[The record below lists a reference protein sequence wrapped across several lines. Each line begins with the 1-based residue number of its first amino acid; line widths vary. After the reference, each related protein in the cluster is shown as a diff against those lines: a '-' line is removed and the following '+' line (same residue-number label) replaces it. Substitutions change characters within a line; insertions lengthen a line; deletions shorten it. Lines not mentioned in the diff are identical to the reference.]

1 MVCDRSIAMCVDC
14 VTTADCPENNDCTAR
29 RCVPFVPC
37 ANSLECPTN
46 QVCNASAGR
55 CVGCVTEADCADTT
69 MTCVANVCRTKCAS
83 DRTCTPLGLL
93 CDLSSGSCVPCIAPA
108 DCPTGQYCQA
118 NSCVT
123 AICVP
128 NQTACMLNAVAT
140 CDSMG
145 GGFVGS
151 AVPCD
156 PRICM
161 ASASGAR
168 CVDPTVDGGAGGTTG
183 TGGSGSAGTTGA
195 GGATAGTTGAGG
207 TGGAAGTTGAGGGGT
222 AGTTGAGNT
231 SGAAGTTGA
240 GNTIGTG
247 GTGGTGGS
255 AGTTGAAGT
264 SGNTCGA
271 AFAVSSGGFVTA
283 PAVAGACWHG
293 YAFTGSDSGSALSPL
308 NFSTCGTPCMLR
320 ISGTVGPATLANNYL
335 GYAYLGINL
344 GQDISTTGTPTI
356 TPAGSSLTVTFA
368 ASTGSLPLR
377 AQLTAGSTQ
386 YCYAIT
392 AASPITIPYTAFKT
406 ECWATTGTAYA
417 KQPIQNFQLVVPG
430 GATATS
436 VSVTILSIM
445 EN

>member
-1 MVCDRSIAMCVDC
+1 
-14 VTTADCPENNDCTAR
+14 
-29 RCVPFVPC
+29 
-37 ANSLECPTN
+37 
-46 QVCNASAGR
+46 
-55 CVGCVTEADCADTT
+55 
-69 MTCVANVCRTKCAS
+69 
-83 DRTCTPLGLL
+83 
-93 CDLSSGSCVPCIAPA
+93 
-108 DCPTGQYCQA
+108 
-118 NSCVT
+118 
-123 AICVP
+123 
-128 NQTACMLNAVAT
+128 MLNAVAT

-145 GGFVGS
+145 GGFVGN

-161 ASASGAR
+161 TSASGAR
-168 CVDPTVDGGAGGTTG
+168 CADAPVDGGAGGTTG

-195 GGATAGTTGAGG
+195 GGGATAGTTGAGG
-207 TGGAAGTTGAGGGGT
+207 TGGAAGTTGAGNTGGAT
-222 AGTTGAGNT
+222 AGTTGAG
-231 SGAAGTTGA
+231 
-240 GNTIGTG
+240 GTG
-247 GTGGTGGS
+247 GGAGGS

-271 AFAVSSGGFVTA
+271 AFAVTSGGFITA

-308 NFSTCGTPCMLR
+308 NFGSCGTPCTLQ
-320 ISGTVGPATLANNYL
+320 ITGTVGPATAANNYL

-344 GQDISTTGTPTI
+344 GQDISTTGTPTV
-356 TPAGSSLTVTFA
+356 TPAGSSVTVTFA

-377 AQLTAGSTQ
+377 AQLTSGSTQ
-386 YCYAIT
+386 WCYTIT

-406 ECWATTGTAYA
+406 ECWATTGTTYA

-436 VSVTILSIM
+436 VSVTILSIK